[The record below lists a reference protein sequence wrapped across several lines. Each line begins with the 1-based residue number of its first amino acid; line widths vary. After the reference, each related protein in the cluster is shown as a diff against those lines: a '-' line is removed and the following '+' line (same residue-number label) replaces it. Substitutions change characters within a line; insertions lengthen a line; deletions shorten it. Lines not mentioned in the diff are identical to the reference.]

1 MKPRAASALI
11 AASML
16 GSLALAGCGS
26 GPTAPAGP
34 AGPAGADVR
43 PAVVTSTDVYGAVA
57 AAVAGDRATVTSII
71 TSPDADPHEY
81 ESTPKDALAVG
92 RAQILVANG
101 GGYDDFAGRLAQ
113 SAATSAAG
121 PVVIDVSELSGL
133 KAALPAGEEFNE
145 HVWYD
150 LGTVAKLADRLAAEL
165 GRADPADAAVYTRNA
180 TTFRSGLDGLNAKLT
195 AIRSA
200 HPGARVAVTEPV
212 PLYLTR
218 AAGLVNATP
227 DAFAEAAELGND
239 PSAAVLNET
248 LNLFRTDPV
257 KALLANPQAENAS
270 TKQVEQAATA
280 AGVPI
285 VTVTE
290 TLPAGVTDYLSW
302 MGGQIDQLSTAVDKR

>member
-1 MKPRAASALI
+1 MTTRAVLI

-26 GPTAPAGP
+26 TPPAPTGPSGPPAG
-34 AGPAGADVR
+34 DVT
-43 PAVVTSTDVYGAVA
+43 PSVVTSTDVYGAVA
-57 AAVAGDRATVTSII
+57 TAVAGDRATVTSII

-101 GGYDDFAGRLAQ
+101 GGYDDFAAKLVE
-113 SAATSAAG
+113 SAGTSSTTR
-121 PVVIDVSELSGL
+121 PEVIDVSELSGL
-133 KAALPAGEEFNE
+133 KAAVPEGGEFNE

-150 LGTVAKLADRLAAEL
+150 LGTMAKLADRLAADL
-165 GRADPADAAVYTRNA
+165 GKADPADAAAYTRNA
-180 TTFRSGLDGLNAKLT
+180 TAFRSGLDGLNTKIT
-195 AIRSA
+195 AIKAA

-212 PLYLTR
+212 PLYLTQ

-227 DAFAEAAELGND
+227 EAFAEAAELGND
-239 PSAAVLNET
+239 PSAAVLSET
-248 LNLFRTDPV
+248 LNLFRNDPV

-302 MGGQIDQLSTAVDKR
+302 MGGQIDQLSAAVDKR

>member
-1 MKPRAASALI
+1 MTPRAVLI
-11 AASML
+11 AASLL
-16 GSLALAGCGS
+16 GSVALAGCGS
-26 GPTAPAGP
+26 PAPAP
-34 AGPAGADVR
+34 AAPAGADVT
-43 PAVVTSTDVYGAVA
+43 PSVVTSTDVYGAVA
-57 AAVAGDRATVTSII
+57 TAVAGDRATVTSII

-81 ESTPKDALAVG
+81 ETTPKDALAVG
-92 RAQILVANG
+92 QARIVVVNG
-101 GGYDDFAGRLAQ
+101 GGYDDFATKLVE
-113 SAATSAAG
+113 SAAAK

-133 KAALPAGEEFNE
+133 KAAVPAGEEFNE

-150 LGTVAKLADRLAAEL
+150 LGTMAKLADKLAADL
-165 GRADPADAAVYTRNA
+165 GQADPADAAVYTRNA
-180 TTFRSGLDGLNAKLT
+180 TTFRSGLDGLNAKIT
-195 AIRSA
+195 AIRTA

-227 DAFAEAAELGND
+227 EAFAEAAELGND

-248 LNLFRTDPV
+248 LNLFRNDPV

-302 MGGQIDQLSTAVDKR
+302 MGGQIDQLSAAVDKR